1 MTSVALLGPR
11 ATSGVYLCATAGVDG
26 TAPRRRA
33 GWAAA
38 GRARAPPWPPVCGP
52 HPSSV
57 SLMMSQIS
65 MLRAQSSLCREPSVA
80 FSVEKKP

>member
-1 MTSVALLGPR
+1 MGRGSVARGRLHCGWLADPSPTPR
-11 ATSGVYLCATAGVDG
+11 LA
-26 TAPRRRA
+26 
-33 GWAAA
+33 
-38 GRARAPPWPPVCGP
+38 CGP

-80 FSVEKKP
+80 FSVEEKPQIGRAHV